1 MCILMFVCVISCLVQ
16 MKVLETERD
25 HYIKGTGCFMYRI
38 CMQQK
43 VLMHCMITERDLVI
57 FRLTQNLNKDQLNYA
72 NEISSHKWVMP
83 WDKYP
88 FTNISKWL
96 AQL

>member
-1 MCILMFVCVISCLVQ
+1 M
-16 MKVLETERD
+16 LETERD
-25 HYIKGTGCFMYRI
+25 REAITRAQVAS

-43 VLMHCMITERDLVI
+43 VLMRCMITERDLVI

-72 NEISSHKWVMP
+72 NEISSHKWVRP